1 LAYSLLKQRIG
12 GREMASAFGRLD
24 SEILHKVSE
33 GRLGGLSSV
42 NPVVLSC
49 GGIYI
54 PHQGANQRIIYHIIT
69 TANENTP
76 VKVVTCIRP
85 RNILQ
90 QLLSKESMN

>member
-1 LAYSLLKQRIG
+1 
-12 GREMASAFGRLD
+12 MASSTDRLD
-24 SEILHKVSE
+24 REVLQRVSE
-33 GRLGGLSSV
+33 GRLGGLPSV

-54 PHQGANQRIIYHIIT
+54 PHQGAQQRIIYHIIT

-76 VKVVTCIRP
+76 VKVVTGIRP
-85 RNILQ
+85 KNILD